1 MARSSSQGTTAKE
14 PGRLK
19 QMYQVFNMTRRAD
32 PSSVWWFALAFVV
45 PVVLG
50 VLLALLL
57 PGQNWLAIILWI
69 VAGVLLGVLLFLI
82 VLGRLAERAAYS
94 QIEGQPG
101 AVGAVLSN
109 SLRRQWRS
117 SEMPVAVHGR
127 SQAAVYRAVG
137 TPGVVLITEG
147 QRGNLSRQVDEERRK
162 VQRIV
167 PNVPVHVVHVGTGKD
182 GDGDDAVTLHKLPRA
197 MNKFK
202 KALNRNEVLAVA
214 NRLDSLTQSPASA
227 IPKGMDPMRA
237 RAGRPR

>member
-1 MARSSSQGTTAKE
+1 MARSTPQATTAKE

-19 QMYQVFNMTRRAD
+19 QMYQVFTMTRRAD
-32 PSSVWWFALAFVV
+32 PKSVWWFLLAFVG
-45 PVVLG
+45 PVVAG

-57 PGQNWLAIILWI
+57 PGQNWLAITLWI
-69 VAGVLLGVLLFLI
+69 VAGLLLGVLLFLI

-94 QIEGQPG
+94 QIAGQPG

-147 QRGNLSRQVDEERRK
+147 QRGNLKRQVDEERRK

-167 PNVPVHVVHVGTGKD
+167 PNVPVHVVHVDDDED
-182 GDGDDAVTLHKLPRA
+182 GVTLHKLPRA
-197 MNKFK
+197 MNKYK

-214 NRLDSLTQSPASA
+214 NRLDSLTHSPAAA

>member
-1 MARSSSQGTTAKE
+1 MARTTTSESTAKE

-19 QMYQVFNMTRRAD
+19 QMIQVFQMTRRAD
-32 PSSVWWFALAFVV
+32 PTSLGWFILAFGV
-45 PVVLG
+45 PVLAG
-50 VLLALLL
+50 VLLAFLL
-57 PGQNWLAIILWI
+57 PGQTVFAQVLWI

-109 SLRRQWRS
+109 SLRRNWRS
-117 SEMPVAVHGR
+117 SEMPVAVHPR

-147 QRGNLSRQVDEERRK
+147 RTANLTRLVEEERRK
-162 VQRIV
+162 VHRIV
-167 PNVPVHVVHVGTGKD
+167 PNVALHVIAV
-182 GDGDDAVTLHKLPRA
+182 GDGDDAVTLHRLPRR
-197 MNKFK
+197 MNRLKRS
-202 KALNRNEVLAVA
+202 LNRNEVLAVA
-214 NRLDSLTQSPASA
+214 NRLDSMTQSPASA
-227 IPKGMDPMRA
+227 IPKGMDPTRM

>member
-1 MARSSSQGTTAKE
+1 MARSSSTDTKAKAKE

-19 QMYQVFNMTRRAD
+19 QMFQVFQMTRRAD
-32 PSSVWWFALAFVV
+32 PTSIWWFAAAFLV

-57 PGQNWLAIILWI
+57 PGQNWLAVVLWI
-69 VAGVLLGVLLFLI
+69 LAGVLLGVLLFLI

-127 SQAAVYRAVG
+127 SQSAVYRAVG

-147 QRGNLSRQVDEERRK
+147 QVGNISRQVDEERRK

-167 PNVPVHVVHVGTGKD
+167 PNVPVHVVHVGEGS
-182 GDGDDAVTLHKLPRA
+182 DAVTLHKLPRA
-197 MNKFK
+197 MNKYK
-202 KALNRNEVLAVA
+202 KSLNRNEVLAVA

-227 IPKGMDPMRA
+227 IPKGIDPTRV